1 MDRTTRQKIKKDL
14 RHGIKQLDVT
24 SMYRALQSAAPEYM
38 HLYKG
43 MWGILQNYHRLDPET
58 SFSRYKILQIMP
70 RTQQHEVE
78 YK

>member
-1 MDRTTRQKIKKDL
+1 
-14 RHGIKQLDVT
+14 
-24 SMYRALQSAAPEYM
+24 MYRALQSAAPEYM

-70 RTQQHEVE
+70 QTQQHEVE